1 MQSSSRHIS
10 SGVQCHIT
18 RRLLLIQSF
27 CLKSLFIKSLCMA
40 VHVNLYQLQ
49 LQQTHANS
57 MKHAPQMNAD
67 VSSN

>member
-1 MQSSSRHIS
+1 
-10 SGVQCHIT
+10 
-18 RRLLLIQSF
+18 
-27 CLKSLFIKSLCMA
+27 MA